1 MAIPPESFN
10 LLPLNNLIPTTYNLL
25 MKNEKK
31 ELQLLSDAAM
41 AEELQFQESLKAS
54 LLACQIPSL
63 EEIKVQRGESSISFC
78 EICKEGKEKD
88 KLFKNGKCGHS
99 FCLDYCLSNYL
110 EAKIKEGFNIVTC
123 PGLNCDYVLELDS
136 FKHLLS
142 KDVLNLWERAM
153 SMDFTCSKELHL
165 KTNSENVKK
174 PANSDSDELPDTDDY
189 DSEASPRKVET
200 CKKSKWFKKFLKEL
214 ECLSFEEIKNQ
225 ARQWHC
231 PVCQRGGGA
240 TKQYLGLQ
248 PLIQH
253 AKTKGSTRIRL
264 HRELAQ
270 LLEDKLHSNDQQAIS
285 ATIIQE
291 AASPKCKGLS
301 NNNKDFEMVWPPM
314 VVIANTTYKKDENH
328 KRIGMTSEELLE
340 MFSSYDGIVRV
351 QHPYN
356 CKGHSGFSILIFES
370 SVKGYLEAERLTL
383 HFVREGIGRD
393 DFLNRRLFNL
403 SAEQHQL
410 YGYMAV
416 KEDVDFFNN
425 NLFKGKVK
433 LKYEMRSYQEMV
445 VNGIRQMTE
454 ENHQLQWLKNRVSEQ
469 ERHTKELEESNSML
483 KEKLQMLTKET
494 DNLRHQA
501 KQHHEQSMEEIKFIE
516 QFYKDQIRTILEGRN
531 ENDGDIGNI
540 KQEKYE
546 EQENLEESNANLPSI
561 NCCENSSGCRN
572 QEITEQ
578 HKEKVVMAESSQ
590 SPAIQEMVNIAPVM
604 TEETMIRPE
613 IGRRRQLMPASGSEE
628 RHEYI
633 EKLRQML
640 LGKMPL
646 IGLLGKK
653 WKS

>member
-1 MAIPPESFN
+1 
-10 LLPLNNLIPTTYNLL
+10 
-25 MKNEKK
+25 
-31 ELQLLSDAAM
+31 
-41 AEELQFQESLKAS
+41 
-54 LLACQIPSL
+54 
-63 EEIKVQRGESSISFC
+63 
-78 EICKEGKEKD
+78 
-88 KLFKNGKCGHS
+88 
-99 FCLDYCLSNYL
+99 
-110 EAKIKEGFNIVTC
+110 
-123 PGLNCDYVLELDS
+123 
-136 FKHLLS
+136 
-142 KDVLNLWERAM
+142 
-153 SMDFTCSKELHL
+153 
-165 KTNSENVKK
+165 
-174 PANSDSDELPDTDDY
+174 
-189 DSEASPRKVET
+189 
-200 CKKSKWFKKFLKEL
+200 
-214 ECLSFEEIKNQ
+214 
-225 ARQWHC
+225 
-231 PVCQRGGGA
+231 
-240 TKQYLGLQ
+240 
-248 PLIQH
+248 
-253 AKTKGSTRIRL
+253 
-264 HRELAQ
+264 
-270 LLEDKLHSNDQQAIS
+270 
-285 ATIIQE
+285 
-291 AASPKCKGLS
+291 
-301 NNNKDFEMVWPPM
+301 
-314 VVIANTTYKKDENH
+314 
-328 KRIGMTSEELLE
+328 
-340 MFSSYDGIVRV
+340 
-351 QHPYN
+351 
-356 CKGHSGFSILIFES
+356 
-370 SVKGYLEAERLTL
+370 
-383 HFVREGIGRD
+383 
-393 DFLNRRLFNL
+393 
-403 SAEQHQL
+403 
-410 YGYMAV
+410 
-416 KEDVDFFNN
+416 
-425 NLFKGKVK
+425 
-433 LKYEMRSYQEMV
+433 MV

-561 NCCENSSGCRN
+561 NCCENRN

>member
-1 MAIPPESFN
+1 
-10 LLPLNNLIPTTYNLL
+10 
-25 MKNEKK
+25 
-31 ELQLLSDAAM
+31 M

-54 LLACQIPSL
+54 LLTCQIPSL
-63 EEIKVQRGESSISFC
+63 QEIKVQRGESSMSFC
-78 EICKEGKEKD
+78 EICKERKEKG
-88 KLFKNGKCGHS
+88 KVLKNGKCGHS
-99 FCLDYCLSNYL
+99 FCLDYCLSKHL

-142 KDVLNLWERAM
+142 KDVLNLWERTM

-165 KTNSENVKK
+165 KTNSENGKK

-189 DSEASPRKVET
+189 DSEASPRKVEA

-214 ECLSFEEIKNQ
+214 GCLIFEEIKNQ

-231 PVCQRGGGA
+231 PVCQRGGD
-240 TKQYLGLQ
+240 TTELYLGLQ

-301 NNNKDFEMVWPPM
+301 NNNIDFEMVWPPM
-314 VVIANTTYKKDENH
+314 VVIANTTYKEDENY

-340 MFSSYDGIVRV
+340 MFSSYEGIVRV
-351 QHPYN
+351 QHPN
-356 CKGHSGFSILIFES
+356 KRHSGFSILIFES
-370 SVKGYLEAERLTL
+370 SVKGYLEAERLCR
-383 HFVREGIGRD
+383 HFVSEGIGRD
-393 DFLNRRLFNL
+393 DFLNRRLFNF

-410 YGYMAV
+410 YGYMAK
-416 KEDVDFFNN
+416 KEDVDFFNKK
-425 NLFKGKVK
+425 FVRGRVK

-469 ERHTKELEESNSML
+469 QRHTKELEESNSML
-483 KEKLQMLTKET
+483 KEKLKMLTKEM

-501 KQHHEQSMEEIKFIE
+501 NQHHEQSMEEDIIKFME
-516 QFYKDQIRTILEGRN
+516 QFYKDQIGTTLEGRN
-531 ENDGDIGNI
+531 ENDGDIENI

-561 NCCENSSGCRN
+561 NYCENRN

-578 HKEKVVMAESSQ
+578 HKENVGMAEGSQ
-590 SPAIQEMVNIAPVM
+590 SPVIQEMINIAPVM
-604 TEETMIRPE
+604 TEETMIRPVT
-613 IGRRRQLMPASGSEE
+613 PTYFSF
-628 RHEYI
+628 
-633 EKLRQML
+633 
-640 LGKMPL
+640 
-646 IGLLGKK
+646 
-653 WKS
+653 W